1 MTTAPDTVPDR
12 SQTAASAATSPVAC
26 KACPWR
32 LANQGKRHPDGWYTK
47 RNLARLWAGLRR
59 GGNMSCHPT
68 DPRNPVSDQ
77 AQARGYHPAP
87 DHAEV
92 RECVGS
98 LVLRQREV
106 TLLDRDHKG
115 DPARYRAA
123 RPRGLTR
130 DGIASVIERLLFGG
144 TIIGGAPMPLPDLND
159 PDIGYGPL
167 GNWTPLPPVQSNT
180 DTPTTD
186 AGQAVDVQSGS

>member
-1 MTTAPDTVPDR
+1 MTAMPDSVPATD
-12 SQTAASAATSPVAC
+12 SSAATPVAC

-32 LANQGKRHPDGWYTK
+32 LSNQGKRHPDGWYTK

-59 GGNMSCHPT
+59 GENMSCHPT
-68 DPRNPVSDQ
+68 DPNNLVSEQ
-77 AQARGYHPAP
+77 ARARGYRPAP

-115 DPARYRAA
+115 DPARYRTA

-130 DGIASVIERLLFGG
+130 DGIASLIERLLFGG
-144 TIIGGAPMPLPDLND
+144 TILGGVRMPTPDLND
-159 PDIGYGPL
+159 PDIGYEIL
-167 GNWTPLPPVQSNT
+167 GEWTPLAAHNP
-180 DTPTTD
+180 
-186 AGQAVDVQSGS
+186 SGG